1 MLMPWGPFMAM
12 DGRGPFLYNEESE
25 RAIMAQWAAREGTD
39 IVVDFEHQT
48 LFTAKNGKPAPASG
62 WIKKMVSV
70 AGRGLFAFVEWT
82 AEAAAMIAAKQ
93 YRYISPVFLTSEDD
107 GGTVLEFRHA
117 GLVNDPG
124 LSARN
129 QAISMRLE
137 FAAPQSNQPT
147 GDSDMSLAQ
156 LRGLFALKSDATEQ
170 EVADRVLALKKR
182 ADELETEAIALK
194 ANQFDPKKHVKHE
207 DLKAV
212 NDELVALKASIEA
225 KEKGAFIEQAL
236 KEGKLTVALKGWAE
250 GQSLESLK
258 AFVKDAPVVAPG
270 EKQTKGQ
277 QGNQGEVDRAAVRL
291 KANQHMLEQEKLGIV
306 VPAHQALVWAEKEL
320 GVQSK

>member
-1 MLMPWGPFMAM
+1 MLMPWGQFTAM

-25 RAIMAQWAAREGTD
+25 RRIMAQWAARQGTD

-48 LFTAKNGKPAPASG
+48 LAAAENGKPAPAAG
-62 WIKKMVSV
+62 WIKKMISV

-82 AEAAAMIAAKQ
+82 AEAAAMIAANQ
-93 YRYISPVFLTSEDD
+93 YRYISPVFGTSKDD
-107 GGTVLEFRHA
+107 GGTVLNFLHA

-129 QAISMRLE
+129 QAISMRLHI
-137 FAAPQSNQPT
+137 AAPEPIQPT

-156 LRGLFALKSDATEQ
+156 LRGLFALKTDATEQ
-170 EVADRVLALKKR
+170 EVTDRVLTLKKR
-182 ADELETEAIALK
+182 TDELEAEAIALK

-212 NDELVALKASIEA
+212 NDELVALKSSIET

-270 EKQTKGQ
+270 KKQTEIKE
-277 QGNQGEVDRAAVRL
+277 GEGASLTADELQVC
-291 KANQHMLEQEKLGIV
+291 KNLGIKPEEFAKSRKAV
-306 VPAHQALVWAEKEL
+306 AA
-320 GVQSK
+320 